1 LKNNSKINDINNLTY
16 ELRRQGYYWSN
27 IIDKKNSDENFLSI
41 HKLEPFAEAPA
52 HIHENEEI
60 IFVIEGKIEINLK
73 NQSFNLSTNQICQIP
88 ANTQHSLKNI
98 TKTNSKIMV
107 IFGNN
112 DPFSKTSYIK
122 NS

>member
-16 ELRRQGYYWSN
+16 ELRRQGYYWSD
-27 IIDKKNSDENFLSI
+27 IVDKKNSNENFISI
-41 HKLEPFAEAPA
+41 HKIEPSAKAPT
-52 HIHENEEI
+52 HTHENEEI
-60 IFVIEGKIEINLK
+60 IFVIEGNIEINLK
-73 NQSFNLSTNQICQIP
+73 NKSFNLGTNQICQIP

-98 TKTNSKIMV
+98 TKINSKIMV

-112 DPFSKTSYIK
+112 DPFSTTSYIK